1 MLRYRK
7 VQTIDS
13 GFTDALRG
21 LALDRRGDL
30 YAAGDYAVRK
40 YDRAGTLVHTWSTS
54 RRGLCVAVAPEGAV
68 FAGQP
73 GLIEIFSRTG
83 ESLGAW
89 RDDSLFGSVT
99 SIGFAGKDVLV
110 GDCHGRGIHRLD
122 RTGKLI
128 NTIGTHNPVNGFL
141 VCNGVLDFS
150 VDASGAIHVANPGKH
165 RVERYACSGELLGK
179 MGRFNATDPAGFGG
193 CCNPTN
199 VAVRDRVYV
208 TEKAGP
214 RAKVYDFDGIL
225 LAIIAD
231 DVFDPLCKN
240 MSIDVDADGRVYVSD
255 TVKLTIHVFQPE
267 AAHAG

>member
-1 MLRYRK
+1 MPRYRR

-13 GFTDALRG
+13 GFSDALRG
-21 LALDRRGDL
+21 LVLDRGGHL
-30 YAAGDYAVRK
+30 YAAGDYAIRK
-40 YDRAGTLVHTWSTS
+40 YDRAGALQLAWSTS
-54 RRGLCVAVAPEGAV
+54 RRALCVSVAPEGAV
-68 FAGQP
+68 FVGQP
-73 GLIEIFSRTG
+73 GLIEIFSETG
-83 ESLGAW
+83 EPLGAW
-89 RDDSLFGSVT
+89 RDDKLFGAVT
-99 SIGFAGKDVLV
+99 AIGFAGGDVLA

-128 NTIGTHNPVNGFL
+128 DTIGTDNPVNGFL
-141 VCNGVLDFS
+141 VCNGMLDFS
-150 VDASGAIHVANPGKH
+150 VDATGTIHVANPGKH

-179 MGRFNATDPAGFGG
+179 MGRFNAADPSGFGG

-214 RAKVYDFDGIL
+214 RAKVYDFDGNL

-240 MSIDVDADGRVYVSD
+240 MSIDVDADGRVYVGD
-255 TVKLTIHVFQPE
+255 TVKLVIHVFQPE